1 MKQVYTR
8 KKVSRKF
15 EVTRKKN
22 KVLQT
27 LERVKRSKLNDNERI
42 KGTTENQRVTNL
54 ESVKKNEALC

>member
-22 KVLQT
+22 KVLQA

-42 KGTTENQRVTNL
+42 KGYN
-54 ESVKKNEALC
+54 